1 MLSFN
6 LPSMFT
12 FKMPPDSQH
21 LKYGEYLHSLTQTFL
36 SKYFFISAIFYISD
50 DQSEI
55 TA

>member
-6 LPSMFT
+6 LPSTFT
-12 FKMPPDSQH
+12 FKIPLDPQH
-21 LKYGEYLHSLTQTFL
+21 MKYVEYLHFATQTFF
-36 SKYFFISAIFYISD
+36 SNYFFVSAIFYISD